1 MPNNFSTSTPQAR
14 DPRTTAILEWLAHA
28 HGRSGSDDASE
39 LLDNLTKLRESSA
52 AGEQRLALLDLLQ
65 AHAGRICESELP
77 GLGGHGF
84 PVPRT
89 LRQKARTIQEILDL
103 LIHEYVDS
111 LVMLFDPET
120 PGGPRDPETTLRRIL
135 QCCGWHLAVS
145 HAISSPDG
153 VGLWGHIHASYRAAR
168 RLGIAQAPGT
178 DGEPAI
184 ETLYG
189 RLILGAVAR
198 PSSFR
203 PDELAFIRS
212 YIDLATR
219 PLEILDTAPRDRDG
233 LFWIDLEGDFPA
245 YAVNRRPPPADVP
258 TLFFA
263 ADLVA
268 RDAAEQLAALEE
280 PTGAMPSPLPPG
292 AATPGCQATLRR
304 LAELWGNPTKRR
316 FPRRKRSYRS
326 ELVSG
331 FAPLWQ
337 VLHSPTTTPPSGQ
350 WMVTNESPDG
360 YALMHI
366 AGDTAGLAVG
376 EVAAIRHDEEDPA
389 GTVSWQVGLIRWALS
404 ENPEHVEIGL
414 QQLAAQ
420 AIPARVVR
428 AAEDG
433 GNVSALLLPP
443 SPPARIAPA
452 LLLPAGL
459 LSANDRRLAVL
470 IEQGNLRVCEFDV
483 TGLAEQGPSVEVFNL
498 AVAEP

>member
-1 MPNNFSTSTPQAR
+1 MPQER
-14 DPRTTAILEWLAHA
+14 DPRTSAILEWLAHA
-28 HGRSGSDDASE
+28 RERSEGSDAGE
-39 LLDNLTKLRESSA
+39 LMDNLAKLRESSA
-52 AGEQRLALLDLLQ
+52 AGEQRRALLDLLQ
-65 AHAGRICESELP
+65 VQAGRLCTAELP
-77 GLGGHGF
+77 GLGGHAF
-84 PVPRT
+84 PVPRP
-89 LRQKARTIQEILDL
+89 LRQKARAIQESLDI

-111 LVMLFDPET
+111 LAKLFDSDA
-120 PGGPRDPETTLRRIL
+120 PGGPRNPEATLRRIL

-153 VGLWGHIHASYRAAR
+153 VGLWGHIHATYRAAR
-168 RLGIAQAPGT
+168 RLGIAQIPGS
-178 DGEPAI
+178 DGEPAL

-189 RLILGAVAR
+189 RLVLAAVAR

-245 YAVNRRPPPADVP
+245 YAVKRRPPPAEAP
-258 TLFFA
+258 ALFFA
-263 ADLVA
+263 ADLIA
-268 RDAAEQLAALEE
+268 RDAVEHLAALEE
-280 PTGAMPSPLPPG
+280 PIGPMPSSLPPE
-292 AATPGCQATLRR
+292 AATPAGMATLRR
-304 LAELWGNPTKRR
+304 LAELWGSPNKRR
-316 FPRRKRSYRS
+316 FPRRKRAYRS
-326 ELVSG
+326 ELVTG
-331 FAPLWQ
+331 FGPLWQ
-337 VLHSPTTTPPSGQ
+337 ALNAALAPPASQ

-366 AGDTAGLAVG
+366 AGDTTGLAVG
-376 EVAAIRHDEEDPA
+376 EVAAVRHGEENPSGVA
-389 GTVSWQVGLIRWALS
+389 SWQVGLIRWALS

-428 AAEDG
+428 GSGDG

-443 SPPARIAPA
+443 SPPARVTPA

-483 TGLAEQGPSVEVFNL
+483 TGIAEQGPSIEVFNL